1 MPTISMFYGVII
13 YMYFFDDKKHFT
25 PHIHAEY
32 AEYSMAI
39 SIAEGEVLAGDFP
52 KKQLKMVQAWI
63 AIHEDELMADWK
75 LAITGQEL
83 FRIDPLK

>member
-1 MPTISMFYGVII
+1 MPSISMFYGVII
-13 YMYFFDDKKHFT
+13 YMYFFDNKKHNL

-32 AEYSMAI
+32 GEYTVVL
-39 SIAEGEVLAGDFP
+39 SINSGAVIEGSLP
-52 KKQLKMVQAWI
+52 SKQLKMVQAWM

-75 LAITGQEL
+75 LAVNGQEL